1 MSFLKSTKTLLGFV
15 LLGIVG
21 TWMGCSD
28 SAPVAS
34 RPAGKATC
42 SLCEFLGDD
51 TYTATD
57 GLPATESPDTTQ
69 TDADADSTQA
79 DADADSTQSA
89 TVEFAD
95 ANLEQAVREAL
106 DRPTGPLTPADLAS
120 LTELDASYKNIQ
132 SVAGLEHATALTTLY
147 LRGNAI
153 TDVSPLASLTNLHT
167 LSLWGN
173 KVADVSP
180 LASLISLRK
189 LDMWGNAITDVS
201 PLARLTNLQF
211 LNLGDNAITDV
222 SPLASL
228 TNLQWL
234 GVMENALSQH
244 AANQQLAAAITS
256 GLRVEAV
263 LEKYPRVETVQVY
276 PEEPEPTVFIPDP
289 TAIYWTDADTR
300 TGIGE
305 TTRESKIWRS
315 DLNGENSQSFVP
327 PLVYTTTSVDPFGV
341 VVQPEPLGSQPA
353 FTAVDVINRK
363 IYWTDGVLWGT
374 VRRSDLD
381 GSNTQTILSS
391 IGSPTGIAVDV
402 VNRKIYWTSGYR
414 AASAPSPAI
423 PAHIGVA
430 DLDGRN
436 PRRLFETGLEGPQSI
451 ALDVANRKMYWA
463 NWNAHKIEYSDLNG
477 RQRQTFLASAMPGDP
492 ADYVSGL
499 ALDVVNK
506 KIYWVTWPRPSGPG
520 KIMWADLDGNGS
532 DAQDCITTELNQP
545 WGIAVDSVGGKLYW
559 VDRVDQKVGYANL
572 NCTDRQDIITT
583 GLRYPLNIALGV
595 W

>member
-1 MSFLKSTKTLLGFV
+1 MLSLKSLKTLFAFV

-57 GLPATESPDTTQ
+57 GLAAPETPDTTQ
-69 TDADADSTQA
+69 TDADAEADSTQT

-95 ANLEQAVREAL
+95 ANLERAVREAL
-106 DRPTGPLTPADLAS
+106 DRPQGPLTPADLAT
-120 LTELDASYKNIQ
+120 LTELDASYKNIE

-180 LASLISLRK
+180 LASLIRLRK

-201 PLARLTNLQF
+201 PLARLTNLQW
-211 LNLGDNAITDV
+211 LQLGDNAIADI

-256 GLRVEAV
+256 GLRVVAV
-263 LEKYPRVETVQVY
+263 IEKYPRVETVQVY
-276 PEEPEPTVFIPDP
+276 PEPEEPTGPPAVRV
-289 TAIYWTDADTR
+289 TTLYWTDWGNNTIKRAN
-300 TGIGE
+300 
-305 TTRESKIWRS
+305 
-315 DLNGENSQSFVP
+315 LNGR
-327 PLVYTTTSVDPFGV
+327 GV
-341 VVQPEPLGSQPA
+341 QDLTNPDMELNFPA
-353 FTAVDVINRK
+353 
-363 IYWTDGVLWGT
+363 G
-374 VRRSDLD
+374 
-381 GSNTQTILSS
+381 
-391 IGSPTGIAVDV
+391 
-402 VNRKIYWTSGYR
+402 
-414 AASAPSPAI
+414 
-423 PAHIGVA
+423 
-430 DLDGRN
+430 
-436 PRRLFETGLEGPQSI
+436 I
-451 ALDVANRKMYWA
+451 ALDVAGRKMYWTHA
-463 NWNAHKIEYSDLNG
+463 
-477 RQRQTFLASAMPGDP
+477 
-492 ADYVSGL
+492 VSGS
-499 ALDVVNK
+499 A
-506 KIYWVTWPRPSGPG
+506 KIQR
-520 KIMWADLDGNGS
+520 ANLDGTGV
-532 DAQDCITTELNQP
+532 QDLTT
-545 WGIAVDSVGGKLYW
+545 ADM
-559 VDRVDQKVGYANL
+559 
-572 NCTDRQDIITT
+572 
-583 GLRYPLNIALGV
+583 GLSFPAFIALGIR
-595 W
+595 